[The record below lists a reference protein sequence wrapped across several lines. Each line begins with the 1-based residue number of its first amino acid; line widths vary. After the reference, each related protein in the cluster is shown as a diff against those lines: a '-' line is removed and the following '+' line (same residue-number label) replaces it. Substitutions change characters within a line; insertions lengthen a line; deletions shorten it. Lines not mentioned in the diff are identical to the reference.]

1 MQVEN
6 YKGMEFYILQVNNME
21 KSKFI
26 YCFNHDDYL
35 KMINLGFTFICK
47 CNLGKECYVFNNDKR
62 ILTFSQEDKRNLLF
76 TNKMYF

>member
-1 MQVEN
+1 MFE
-6 YKGMEFYILQVNNME
+6 EL
-21 KSKFI
+21 
-26 YCFNHDDYL
+26 L
-35 KMINLGFTFICK
+35 KAYFICK

>member
-1 MQVEN
+1 MQSDFALLQLKAASLNDTIEMLIG
-6 YKGMEFYILQVNNME
+6 GMFMKL
-21 KSKFI
+21 S
-26 YCFNHDDYL
+26 
-35 KMINLGFTFICK
+35 NLGFTFICK